1 MEEGGD
7 RWQPALV
14 GTLPL
19 SVFPPWSWAWGHR
32 LLSALFP
39 QLLNYSST
47 TASLTRALICWAV
60 TVLHP
65 KQRYQATW
73 PKLSLSA
80 WQIFFKSCNFYF
92 LVREFLLSYLFL
104 DTLTL
109 PM

>member
-14 GTLPL
+14 ETLPL
-19 SVFPPWSWAWGHR
+19 SVFPPWSRARGHR
-32 LLSALFP
+32 LLSTLWILPSYARVYFP

-47 TASLTRALICWAV
+47 TASLTQALTCWTV

-73 PKLSLSA
+73 PKLSPSA
-80 WQIFFKSCNFYF
+80 WQIFLKSCNFC
-92 LVREFLLSYLFL
+92 LVRELL
-104 DTLTL
+104 
-109 PM
+109 P